1 MSREHEMRVTLI
13 SEVLLEFLRNSLK
26 CLLFTRKQGC
36 FRTSSSWPI
45 GRKEYAPQRKSARL
59 NRSHNAKSNGL
70 RLDSAAVVGCLQRVG
85 DCLVHWAWIGLLRS
99 KRQRAAARGLN
110 PTQRVDRNCGGI
122 RSLPT
127 YGRTI
132 VFDY

>member
-36 FRTSSSWPI
+36 FRTSSSWLI
-45 GRKEYAPQRKSARL
+45 GRKEYAPQRKSAWL

-70 RLDSAAVVGCLQRVG
+70 RLDSAAVVGRLHRVAYFLFHSA
-85 DCLVHWAWIGLLRS
+85 CITLF
-99 KRQRAAARGLN
+99 
-110 PTQRVDRNCGGI
+110 PT
-122 RSLPT
+122 
-127 YGRTI
+127 
-132 VFDY
+132 